1 MNNEKKAKLSKEERR
16 ALKFGNDEKMKKY
29 QIFQIVKKR
38 GVTFEEAEEIYN
50 QRVKNLYK
58 RKKKKSS
65 SKKRKN
71 LESINSV
78 YMSLDGITSARNWKK
93 VK

>member
-1 MNNEKKAKLSKEERR
+1 VNNEKKAELSKKERR
-16 ALKFGNDEKMKKY
+16 ALRFGNDEKMKKY
-29 QIFQIVKKR
+29 QIFHIVKKQ

-65 SKKRKN
+65 SKKKKG

-78 YMSLDGITSARNWKK
+78 YMSLDGITSAKNWKK
-93 VK
+93 IK